1 MIPLH
6 RERSA
11 QVISDKFRGAKK
23 KRKDLELLKAYR
35 EVLRSGL
42 TLISFQAAFW
52 KTAKAQLIKES
63 GGKCAYCEANT
74 DVVAHGDVEHYRP
87 KSTYWWLAYTYDNYL
102 YACQICNQIYKS
114 DHFPVGSSQLLAAPS
129 VSTHS
134 TDAELQQLVGL
145 ISPDPLATDTE
156 YSLQRYEQE
165 HEQEK
170 ALLLNPYFDDPQEYF
185 AYQADDLTQEVI
197 IIPAK
202 PMYLQQVKAAEDFYG
217 LNRIELKNF
226 RYKIYKTFQVM
237 KHSLSDLKDEVLRA
251 EVQQQL
257 QAMQA
262 DKYLFAGMNRYFNT
276 KF

>member
-11 QVISDKFRGAKK
+11 QAISEKFRGAKK

-35 EVLRSGL
+35 EVLRGGV
-42 TLISFQAAFW
+42 TKVPFQAAFW
-52 KTAKAQLIKES
+52 KTAKVQLIEES

-87 KSTYWWLAYTYDNYL
+87 KSIYWWLAYTYDNYL
-102 YACQICNQIYKS
+102 YACQICNQSYKG
-114 DHFPVGSSQLLAAPS
+114 DHFPVGSIQPLAAPV
-129 VSTHS
+129 VSAHS

-145 ISPDPLATDTE
+145 ISPDPLAIDIE
-156 YSLQRYEQE
+156 YTLHRYKQE

-170 ALLLNPYFDDPQEYF
+170 AFLLNPYFDDPQEYF

-197 IIPAK
+197 IVPAK
-202 PMYLQQVKAAEDFYG
+202 PIYIQQVKAAENFYG

-226 RYKIYKTFQVM
+226 RYKIYKIFQVM
-237 KHSLSDLKDEVLRA
+237 KHSLNDLKNETLRA

-257 QAMQA
+257 QAMQT
-262 DKYLFAGMNRYFNT
+262 DKYLFAGMNRYFAA
-276 KF
+276 KP